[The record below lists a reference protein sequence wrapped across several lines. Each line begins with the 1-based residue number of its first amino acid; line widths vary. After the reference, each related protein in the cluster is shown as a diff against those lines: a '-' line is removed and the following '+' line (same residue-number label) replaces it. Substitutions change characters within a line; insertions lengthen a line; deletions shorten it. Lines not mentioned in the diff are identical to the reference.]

1 MSMIRTL
8 HDLAEPTDVVL
19 VHSVRSPEHIVFR
32 SELNHLA
39 ASDPNLEVAIICEDA
54 GNDTWDGR
62 RGRLTSDML
71 AEITPDLHEREIFL
85 CGPAAYMAA
94 AQELLSAAGV
104 DASRIHT
111 ESFAFGVAEEAPAR
125 DPHGASP
132 AEFTVQF
139 ARSNQTIQCATDGT
153 VLQAAIAAGIRVPS
167 SCGGGMCGTCK
178 TTLVRGSVD
187 MHHDG
192 GIRPKE
198 IAQGKILLCCSRPL
212 EDLIVEA

>member
-1 MSMIRTL
+1 
-8 HDLAEPTDVVL
+8 
-19 VHSVRSPEHIVFR
+19 
-32 SELNHLA
+32 
-39 ASDPNLEVAIICEDA
+39 
-54 GNDTWDGR
+54 
-62 RGRLTSDML
+62 ML
-71 AEITPDLHEREIFL
+71 AEISPDLLEREVFL

-94 AQELLSAAGV
+94 AQDLLSAAGV
-104 DASRIHT
+104 DPSRVHT
-111 ESFAFGVAEEAPAR
+111 ESFAFGAAEESAATDPDGAAPA
-125 DPHGASP
+125 AFS
-132 AEFTVQF
+132 VQF
-139 ARSNQTIQCATDGT
+139 TRSNQTVECDTNVT
-153 VLQAAIAAGIRVPS
+153 VLQAALAAGIRVPS